1 MEIDRNELKQQNK
14 IRFDDE
20 YDINTNEK
28 IIKMI
33 KLELINIELIK
44 IELIKIEMIIIEMVR
59 PEYIMKGKLKTPE
72 EEIISLEEIIL

>member
-44 IELIKIEMIIIEMVR
+44 IEMIIIEMVR